1 MLYLVCTMHEEMRS
15 MNFLVEPQNQD
26 PRFISGLAS
35 KSGRVSWFGLKTKV
49 YGLSVVSPQNHWDG
63 FSRSGIKTGG
73 DGFS

>member
-15 MNFLVEPQNQD
+15 MNFLVEPQNQG

-49 YGLSVVSPQNHWDG
+49 YGRFLPVWYQNWW
-63 FSRSGIKTGG
+63 
-73 DGFS
+73 